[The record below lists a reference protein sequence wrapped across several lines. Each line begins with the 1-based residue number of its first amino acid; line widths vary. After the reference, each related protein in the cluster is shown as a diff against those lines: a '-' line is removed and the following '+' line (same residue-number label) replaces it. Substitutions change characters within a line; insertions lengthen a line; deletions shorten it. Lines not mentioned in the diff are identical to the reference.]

1 MVQFKS
7 VNLVMKIV
15 FLPMFVQLQSMI
27 FLPYRVT
34 YFEVLKR
41 LSILLIPVVDAMV
54 CCPDPPLRMEEF
66 TEVLSHLHNCRLP

>member
-1 MVQFKS
+1 MIKFKS

-15 FLPMFVQLQSMI
+15 FLPVFVQLQSMI

-41 LSILLIPVVDAMV
+41 IFILLIPVVDAVV
-54 CCPDPPLRMEEF
+54 CCPGPLLRMEAF
-66 TEVLSHLHNCRLP
+66 TEALSHLHNCGLP